1 MSLKGGGKMYNKNE
15 IWKDIC
21 FIENNIIYNYKG
33 LYKVSNIGRIKSLID
48 NRGNSRDKILKVI
61 KDKDGYLMVN
71 LYKNKKG
78 KRLKVHR
85 LVAHMFVDGYFDGAE
100 VDHINTISD
109 DNRVE
114 NLRWVT
120 TKENGNNELTKKKRK
135 FFKHSKDTKENLSK
149 LKTGKPVGKLIVR
162 YQKNKKE
169 IIDIKYQF
177 EYTKMGFYSSGISDC
192 CKGKRKMTSIKG
204 EKEKFIFKYLSDVPE
219 EDILNYIRHNM
230 LINIEEENTNE

>member
-48 NRGNSRDKILKVI
+48 NRGNRRDKILKVI

-100 VDHINTISD
+100 VDHINTIRD

-114 NLRWVT
+114 NLRFVT
-120 TKENGNNELTKKKRK
+120 REENINNRLTKKHMSEATKGENNPMYGKRGK
-135 FFKHSKDTKENLSK
+135 DNPNLGKKRTEEFKQARRGESHPNA
-149 LKTGKPVGKLIVR
+149 
-162 YQKNKKE
+162 KE
-169 IIDIKYQF
+169 IYCLELDKKFTTIKQASEEF
-177 EYTKMGFYSSGISDC
+177 GLDDSAIVKC
-192 CKGKRKMTSIKG
+192 CKGKQKTCGGYHWM
-204 EKEKFIFKYLSDVPE
+204 YY
-219 EDILNYIRHNM
+219 EDWLKIDNK
-230 LINIEEENTNE
+230 

>member
-48 NRGNSRDKILKVI
+48 NHGNRRDKILKVI

-100 VDHINTISD
+100 VDHINTIRD

-120 TKENGNNELTKKKRK
+120 KEENMNNPLTKENQKITNKRSSNPNSKMVICIFPDGNEILFKCKEDLKDYLSIGRGTIDRIIKSGEQYKPRKKK
-135 FFKHSKDTKENLSK
+135 
-149 LKTGKPVGKLIVR
+149 
-162 YQKNKKE
+162 
-169 IIDIKYQF
+169 F
-177 EYTKMGFYSSGISDC
+177 EYLNGIKIIKVEESDIN
-192 CKGKRKMTSIKG
+192 GK
-204 EKEKFIFKYLSDVPE
+204 
-219 EDILNYIRHNM
+219 
-230 LINIEEENTNE
+230 